1 MRDYMKFNN
10 EVRVLVIKGR
20 GRHLAYKIDS
30 ILSSDG
36 LNYLSLKNNGYY
48 YVPYLK
54 SFVTTGRAQGG
65 GCDAKTM
72 VIDKKTRTLGFR
84 IKSDKEAGMA
94 RQIKISFDTLLD
106 EAQKYWN

>member
-1 MRDYMKFNN
+1 MRDYMKFNAAS
-10 EVRVLVIKGR
+10 RVLVVKDK
-20 GRHLAYKIDS
+20 GRHLAYKIDA

-36 LNYLSLKNNGYY
+36 LNYLNLKNNGYY
-48 YVPYLK
+48 YVPHLK

-72 VIDKKTRTLGFR
+72 VVDKITRTLGFR
-84 IKSDKEAGMA
+84 IKSEKEAGMA

-106 EAQKYWN
+106 EARKYWD